1 MLIEIG
7 KPVEDEAWG
16 RKNR

>member
-1 MLIEIG
+1 MLIENG